1 MTLILNGDDGITFP
15 DSSVQAAAG
24 LTSGYTAKAWVNFNG
39 QGTISVLAS
48 QNISSLTDNGTG
60 DYSNNFSTL
69 LPTASFVATGT
80 AAGQWHQVY
89 RYYLDTAKTT
99 SQYRL
104 KVLNAAGSAYYDSND
119 IMMAYNA

>member
-1 MTLILNGDDGITFP
+1 MSTLKVNSIEPAN
-15 DSSVQAAAG
+15 AG
-24 LTSGYTAKAWVNFNG
+24 SEDYFLARAWVDFNG
-39 QGTISVLAS
+39 QGTVAVLAS
-48 QNISSLTDNGTG
+48 GNISSLTDNGTG

-80 AAGQWHQVY
+80 AAGQWQQVY

-104 KVLNAAGSAYYDSND
+104 RVLNAAGSAYYDSND
-119 IMMAYNA
+119 IMMVYNA

>member
-15 DSSVQAAAG
+15 DSSQITG
-24 LTSGYTAKAWVNFNG
+24 GYTAKAWVNFNG
-39 QGTISVLAS
+39 QGTIAVLAS
-48 QNISSLTDNGTG
+48 ENISSLTDSGTG
-60 DYSNNFSTL
+60 VYYNHFSSL

-89 RYYLDTAKTT
+89 RYYLDDAKTT

-104 KVLNAAGSAYYDSND
+104 RVLNAAGSAYYDSDD